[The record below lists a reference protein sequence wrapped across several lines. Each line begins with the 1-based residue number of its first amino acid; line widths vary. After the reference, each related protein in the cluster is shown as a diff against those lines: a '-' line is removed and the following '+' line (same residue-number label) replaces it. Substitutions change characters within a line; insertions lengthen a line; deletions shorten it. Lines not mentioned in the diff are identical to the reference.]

1 MQEDISQIYH
11 ILDFLEIEDRKLTK
25 ITRIG
30 KFDPDKGPRTILFN
44 TESSISKNLIL
55 KSTHKLKDFDDLR
68 VFISSELT
76 KEEAEKENNC
86 LKKRRELISNGIEA
100 KILRVRNLTLEVKE
114 NGNWVKFETS
124 QVAKPEDKGT
134 TADEPTKPE

>member
-55 KSTHKLKDFDDLR
+55 KSTHKLKDFDGLR
-68 VFISSELT
+68 VFISPELT
-76 KEEAEKENNC
+76 KEDSEKLLEDQ
-86 LKKRRELISNGIEA
+86 KRA
-100 KILRVRNLTLEVKE
+100 NL
-114 NGNWVKFETS
+114 
-124 QVAKPEDKGT
+124 
-134 TADEPTKPE
+134 